1 MKPPQLSRLWLLG
14 PPFAITVSIL
24 AYYVAFPSVRAWT
37 DAHFP
42 WMAEH
47 IGSHLPVRGGE
58 VRVQRP
64 KTVAALPMREPQPG
78 PTPLPVPAPPPP
90 PVKPVYLLAD
100 GAVDLPTLSANPADW
115 PKVLALRKAREFPA
129 VAGGKAVGNILV
141 PKGTEVKLL
150 KIEAGKLGLEY
161 HGGGAW
167 VGTDETDLAERLRS
181 AAR

>member
-14 PPFAITVSIL
+14 PPFAIVVSIL
-24 AYYVAFPSVRAWT
+24 AYYVAFPSVRGWM

-58 VRVQRP
+58 VREMRP
-64 KTVAALPMREPQPG
+64 KTVAAMPVREPV
-78 PTPLPVPAPPPP
+78 PTPPPVPATPPP
-90 PVKPVYLLAD
+90 PVKPVYLSAD

-115 PKVLALRKAREFPA
+115 PKVLALRKPHEFPA
-129 VAGGKAVGNILV
+129 VVEGKAVGNVIV
-141 PKGTEVKLL
+141 PKGAEVKLL

-161 HGGGAW
+161 RGGGAW
-167 VGTDETDLAERLRS
+167 VGVDETDLAERLRS
-181 AAR
+181 AAH